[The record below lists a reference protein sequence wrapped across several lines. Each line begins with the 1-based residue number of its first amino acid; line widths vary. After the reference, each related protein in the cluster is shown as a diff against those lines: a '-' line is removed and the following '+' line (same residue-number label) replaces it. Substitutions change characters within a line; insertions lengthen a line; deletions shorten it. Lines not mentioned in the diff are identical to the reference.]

1 MKLRQ
6 TEAVRLVWPD
16 FNWRKMRIIRSR
28 DGVATLKRRAFIR
41 AASLWARPIN
51 AFALGLSLILL
62 FVGEAGAALP
72 CIAGF
77 GLLALVLQKGAEAPK
92 RRRERRIIG
101 DVRPLLLSR
110 AVQLPETT
118 RAGRII
124 RAQPRIVFP
133 DLPPDRPRTRIAER
147 RPGPDD
153 AYFE

>member
-6 TEAVRLVWPD
+6 TEAVRLVWPH
-16 FNWRKMRIIRSR
+16 FNRLTVRIFRKRS
-28 DGVATLKRRAFIR
+28 GVAMLKRRAFVR
-41 AASLWARPIN
+41 AASLWVRPLN
-51 AFALGLSLILL
+51 AIALALSLIFL
-62 FVGEAGAALP
+62 FAGETGAALP
-72 CIAGF
+72 YIAGF
-77 GLLALVLQKGAEAPK
+77 GLLAFIVQKGVEAPK
-92 RRRERRIIG
+92 RRRERRIVS
-101 DVRPLLLSR
+101 DVRPLLLSS

>member
-6 TEAVRLVWPD
+6 TEAVRLVWPQ
-16 FNWRKMRIIRSR
+16 FKRRKARIIRSR

-41 AASLWARPIN
+41 AASLWARPLN

-62 FVGEAGAALP
+62 FVGETGAALP

-77 GLLALVLQKGAEAPK
+77 GLLALILEKGTEAPK

-101 DVRPLLLSR
+101 DVRPLLHSS
-110 AVQLPETT
+110 AVHLPETT

-153 AYFE
+153 AYFV

>member
-6 TEAVRLVWPD
+6 AEAVRLVWPH
-16 FNWRKMRIIRSR
+16 FNRSRGWVYRSR
-28 DGVATLKRRAFIR
+28 DGIAKLKRRAFIR
-41 AASLWARPIN
+41 ALSLWARPIN

-62 FVGEAGAALP
+62 FAGELEAALP

-77 GLLALVLQKGAEAPK
+77 GLLALILQKGAQAPK

-101 DVRPLLLSR
+101 DVRPLLRSG

>member
-6 TEAVRLVWPD
+6 TEAVRLVWPR
-16 FNWRKMRIIRSR
+16 FNRLTVRIFRSR
-28 DGVATLKRRAFIR
+28 DGVAMLKRRAIVR
-41 AASLWARPIN
+41 AASLWVQPLN
-51 AFALGLSLILL
+51 AIALALSLIVL
-62 FVGEAGAALP
+62 FAGATGAALP
-72 CIAGF
+72 YIAGF
-77 GLLALVLQKGAEAPK
+77 GLLALMLQKGAQPPR
-92 RRRERRIIG
+92 RRRERRIVS
-101 DVRPLLLSR
+101 DVRPLLLSS

-133 DLPPDRPRTRIAER
+133 HLPPDRPRTRIAER

>member
-6 TEAVRLVWPD
+6 TEAVRLVWPQ
-16 FNWRKMRIIRSR
+16 FNRRKVRIFRSR

-41 AASLWARPIN
+41 AASLWATPLN
-51 AFALGLSLILL
+51 AVALGLSLILL
-62 FVGEAGAALP
+62 FAGETRAALP

-77 GLLALVLQKGAEAPK
+77 GILALILQKGAEAPK

-101 DVRPLLLSR
+101 DVRPLLLSG
-110 AVQLPETT
+110 AVQLRETK

>member
-6 TEAVRLVWPD
+6 TEAVRLVWPQ
-16 FNWRKMRIIRSR
+16 FNRRKVRIFRSR

-41 AASLWARPIN
+41 AASLWATPLN
-51 AFALGLSLILL
+51 AVALGLSLILL
-62 FVGEAGAALP
+62 FAGETRAALP

-77 GLLALVLQKGAEAPK
+77 GILALILQKGAEAPK

-101 DVRPLLLSR
+101 DVRPLLLSG
-110 AVQLPETT
+110 AVQLPETK

-124 RAQPRIVFP
+124 RAQPRIVFT

>member
-6 TEAVRLVWPD
+6 TEAVRLVWPH
-16 FNWRKMRIIRSR
+16 FNRRKMRIIRSR
-28 DGVATLKRRAFIR
+28 DGVATLKRRAFFR
-41 AASLWARPIN
+41 AASLWARPLN

-62 FVGEAGAALP
+62 FAGETRAALT

-77 GLLALVLQKGAEAPK
+77 GILALILQKGAEAPK

-101 DVRPLLLSR
+101 DVRPLLLSGD
-110 AVQLPETT
+110 VQLPETK